1 MPAEVGLRLHSNQPA
16 AKSKSPLGER
26 SPVALSGCQT
36 GGSGK
41 PLAPK
46 RQRHSI
52 A

>member
-16 AKSKSPLGER
+16 AKSKSLLGER

-36 GGSGK
+36 RGSGK
-41 PLAPK
+41 PLTPK
-46 RQRHSI
+46 HQRHSE